1 MTKDS
6 LLIWH
11 MIKIFHSAFARVVL
25 FTGLPPIPP
34 LTSTGN
40 MAMTDPTPTL
50 WHTQTGMS
58 QKIMAMTRLVYSVV
72 GSLQN
77 RISDHTHFFSNRWIV
92 HLDGNHEGG
101 DETARLLAHS
111 MGCNLVGSVRRSF
124 NLQKRYLHFIEY

>member
-1 MTKDS
+1 M
-6 LLIWH
+6 
-11 MIKIFHSAFARVVL
+11 VL

-50 WHTQTGMS
+50 WHTQTGLS
-58 QKIMAMTRLVYSVV
+58 QKIMAMTRLVYSFV

-111 MGCNLVGSVRRSF
+111 MGCNLVGSVRSF
-124 NLQKRYLHFIEY
+124 NLQKYLHFIEYLFGPLFWVLWIPIGSNPNVDKS